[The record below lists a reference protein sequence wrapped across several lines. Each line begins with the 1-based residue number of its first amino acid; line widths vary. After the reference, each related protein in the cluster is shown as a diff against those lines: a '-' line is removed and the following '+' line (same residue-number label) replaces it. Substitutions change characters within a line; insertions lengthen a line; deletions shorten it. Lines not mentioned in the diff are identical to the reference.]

1 MTGILVIAMPIPIIV
16 NNFARH
22 YQRLKPV
29 SKYWAE
35 FQKRELNAVKK
46 IHENVHGLYNIK
58 TLEGRGLP
66 KHYQSRPLAITHY
79 GNGKPL

>member
-58 TLEGRGLP
+58 TFEGRGLP

-79 GNGKPL
+79 GNGKPI